1 MNIDAHI
8 CLCDICTGLGHG
20 TEAREMTTNEAK
32 PDSIECK
39 KDDDCKQVCPD
50 CKYKCNSPFCQCKC
64 PPPPAATTQ
73 TWKLTKFTWNK
84 SLFSLKLSP
93 EEINEKKKFL
103 MYCPCFNIYII
114 NKKWGS
120 IILYMLVRRLWYA
133 QLALFLITFWRAS
146 GFREWSGV
154 LIS

>member
-1 MNIDAHI
+1 MEKSLLKLTFLVALIATAS
-8 CLCDICTGLGHG
+8 CLGHG

-73 TWKLTKFTWNK
+73 T
-84 SLFSLKLSP
+84 
-93 EEINEKKKFL
+93 
-103 MYCPCFNIYII
+103 
-114 NKKWGS
+114 
-120 IILYMLVRRLWYA
+120 
-133 QLALFLITFWRAS
+133 
-146 GFREWSGV
+146 
-154 LIS
+154 